1 MGPQRAVNTVSWR
14 WVLGTRCI
22 RAGVGIGS
30 PQLGARLG
38 VWGGSGFLTGLGLPG
53 LGGALDAGVAGLGS

>member
-1 MGPQRAVNTVSWR
+1 MG
-14 WVLGTRCI
+14 LGYI

-38 VWGGSGFLTGLGLPG
+38 VWGGSGFLTAGLGLQG
-53 LGGALDAGVAGLGS
+53 RV